1 MNKTLTTL
9 FVAGLLAG
17 CAPTDLMQ
25 PTFPAVPPEKTAK
38 SESEKPKREPRTESR
53 APVSAKDVNDRNA
66 KQVLRDLDAE
76 MDSDLAEKP
85 AKN

>member
-1 MNKTLTTL
+1 MNKSLCTL

-25 PTFPAVPPEKTAK
+25 PTFPAVPPEKTAR
-38 SESEKPKREPRTESR
+38 SDAAKPKRDARSERN
-53 APVSAKDVNDRNA
+53 PVSAKDVNERNA
-66 KQVLRDLDAE
+66 KQTLRDLDAE
-76 MDSDLAEKP
+76 MENDIAEKP